1 MMRHVRVLGLLLVVA
16 WCLSPVPV
24 AAETSGSLTVGE
36 DTVTPTSAV
45 AMWNESTAIWNK
57 GAKILQIY
65 MAPTAI
71 NTDGLAT
78 ALDPDESLRYGIE
91 GDYVILTLDEKGE
104 FSLIY
109 AYIEDGSQNYGFN
122 EGTVELE
129 KMGPDVVSGRVSSGG
144 KKSLGDTPISFDLRF
159 SAPILPPPPKGAD
172 LGTDGGAAGAA
183 YLAYLQAL
191 RAGDDAALV
200 KLAEKDWAE
209 ELAGTPEEYRQYTL
223 DTAKESAPQEM
234 AVTGGQLF
242 DGFAFLTVAGKDW
255 MGDKVEGKVKMV
267 LDGDAWRFAEEDLET
282 VW

>member
-1 MMRHVRVLGLLLVVA
+1 MRHLGLMVLVLVVA
-16 WCLSPVPV
+16 WCLSPVSA
-24 AAETSGSLTVGE
+24 AAETSGSLTVGG
-36 DTVTPTSAV
+36 DTVKPTSAV

-57 GAKILQIY
+57 GARILQVY

-71 NTDGLAT
+71 STEGLAT

-91 GDYVILTLDEKGE
+91 GDYVILTLDDKGA
-104 FSLIY
+104 FSMIY
-109 AYIEDGSQNYGFN
+109 AYIEDGSKNYGFN

-159 SAPILPPPPKGAD
+159 EAAILPPPPKGSD
-172 LGTDGGAAGAA
+172 LGKDGGAPGAA
-183 YLAYLQAL
+183 YLAYVAAL
-191 RAGDDAALV
+191 RNGDYAAIL
-200 KLAEKDWAE
+200 KHADSAYAE

-234 AVTGGQLF
+234 AVTGGQMF
-242 DGFAFLTVAGKDW
+242 DGYAFLTVAGKDW
-255 MGDKVEGKVKMV
+255 TGDKVEGKVKMV
-267 LDGDAWRFAEEDLET
+267 LDGDAWRYAEEDLET

>member
-1 MMRHVRVLGLLLVVA
+1 MRHVGLLGLVLVVA
-16 WCLSPVPV
+16 WCLSPVSA
-24 AAETSGSLTVGE
+24 AAETSGSLTVGG
-36 DTVTPTSAV
+36 DAVKPASAV

-57 GAKILQIY
+57 GAKILQVY

-71 NTDGLAT
+71 STEGLAT

-109 AYIEDGSQNYGFN
+109 AYIEDGSKNYGFN

-159 SAPILPPPPKGAD
+159 EAAILPPPPKGTD
-172 LGTDGGAAGAA
+172 LGKDGDAPGAA
-183 YLAYLQAL
+183 YLAYVEAL
-191 RAGDDAALV
+191 RNGDYAGLLEHAAS
-200 KLAEKDWAE
+200 AYAE
-209 ELAGTPEEYRQYTL
+209 ELAATPEEYRQYTL

-242 DGFAFLTVAGKDW
+242 DGYAFLNVAGKDW
-255 MGDKVEGKVKMV
+255 TGDKVEGKVKMV
-267 LDGDAWRFAEEDLET
+267 LDGDTWRYAAEDLET

>member
-1 MMRHVRVLGLLLVVA
+1 MRHFGLLGLVLVVS
-16 WCLSPVPV
+16 WCLSPV
-24 AAETSGSLTVGE
+24 AAAEETSGSLTVGE

-57 GAKILQIY
+57 GAKILQVY
-65 MAPTAI
+65 MAPSAI
-71 NTDGLAT
+71 STEGLAT

-91 GDYVILTLDEKGE
+91 GDYVILTLDEKGA

-109 AYIEDGSQNYGFN
+109 AYIEDGSKNYGFN

-129 KMGPDVVSGRVSSGG
+129 KMGPDVVSGRASSEGE
-144 KKSLGDTPISFDLRF
+144 KSLGDTPISFDLRF
-159 SAPILPPPPKGAD
+159 SAAILPPLPTGAD

-183 YLAYLQAL
+183 YLAYIEAQ
-191 RAGDDAALV
+191 RAGDYAGLLKHGDKAS
-200 KLAEKDWAE
+200 AE
-209 ELAGTPEEYRQYTL
+209 ELAATPEEYRQYTL

-242 DGFAFLTVAGKDW
+242 DGYAFLTVAGKDW
-255 MGDKVEGKVKMV
+255 TGDKVEGKVKMV
-267 LDGDAWRFAEEDLET
+267 LDGDAWRFAAEDLET

>member
-1 MMRHVRVLGLLLVVA
+1 MRQAGVLGLVLVVA
-16 WCLSPVPV
+16 WCLSPVA
-24 AAETSGSLTVGE
+24 AAEEASGSLTVGE

-57 GAKILQIY
+57 GAKILQVY
-65 MAPTAI
+65 MAPSAI
-71 NTDGLAT
+71 STEGLAT

-91 GDYVILTLDEKGE
+91 GDYLILTLDEKGE

-109 AYIEDGSQNYGFN
+109 AYINEGSKNYGFN

-129 KMGPDVVSGRVSSGG
+129 KMGPDVISGRVHSAGE
-144 KKSLGDTPISFDLRF
+144 KSLGDTPISFDLRF
-159 SAPILPPPPKGAD
+159 EAVILPAPPKGAD
-172 LGTDGGAAGAA
+172 LGKDGGAAGAA
-183 YLAYLQAL
+183 YLAYVEAQ
-191 RAGDDAALV
+191 RAGDYATLLKHADKAS
-200 KLAEKDWAE
+200 AE

-234 AVTGGQLF
+234 VVTGGQMF
-242 DGFAFLTVAGKDW
+242 DGYAFLTVAGKDW

>member
-1 MMRHVRVLGLLLVVA
+1 MRHVGLLGLVLVVA
-16 WCLSPVPV
+16 WCLSPVSA
-24 AAETSGSLTVGE
+24 AAETSGSLTVGG
-36 DTVTPTSAV
+36 DTVKPTSAV

-57 GAKILQIY
+57 GAKILQVY

-71 NTDGLAT
+71 STEGLAT

-91 GDYVILTLDEKGE
+91 GDYVILTLDDKGA
-104 FSLIY
+104 FSMIY
-109 AYIEDGSQNYGFN
+109 AYIDDGSKNYGFN

-159 SAPILPPPPKGAD
+159 SAAILPAQPSGAD
-172 LGTDGGAAGAA
+172 LGTDGGAPGAA
-183 YLAYLQAL
+183 YLAYLEAL
-191 RAGDDAALV
+191 RQGDYATLLKHADTAYA
-200 KLAEKDWAE
+200 D

-223 DTAKESAPQEM
+223 DSAKESAPQEM

-242 DGFAFLTVAGKDW
+242 DGYAFLTVAGKDW
-255 MGDKVEGKVKMV
+255 TGDKVEGKVKMV
-267 LDGDAWRFAEEDLET
+267 LDGDTWRYATEDLET

>member
-1 MMRHVRVLGLLLVVA
+1 MRHVGLLGLVLVVA
-16 WCLSPVPV
+16 WCLSP
-24 AAETSGSLTVGE
+24 AAAATETSGSLTVGG
-36 DTVTPTSAV
+36 DTVNSTSAV
-45 AMWNESTAIWNK
+45 AMWNESTAFIDK

-71 NTDGLAT
+71 STEGLAT

-91 GDYVILTLDEKGE
+91 GDYVILTLDEKGA
-104 FSLIY
+104 FSMIY
-109 AYIEDGSQNYGFN
+109 AYIEDGSKNYGFN

-159 SAPILPPPPKGAD
+159 SAAILPPPPKGAD
-172 LGTDGGAAGAA
+172 LGKDGGAPGAA
-183 YLAYLQAL
+183 YLAYLGAL
-191 RAGDDAALV
+191 RQGDYATLL
-200 KLAEKDWAE
+200 KHAESAYAE

-234 AVTGGQLF
+234 SVTDGQLF
-242 DGFAFLTVAGKDW
+242 DGYAFLTVAGKDW
-255 MGDKVEGKVKMV
+255 TGDKVEGKVKMV
-267 LDGDAWRFAEEDLET
+267 LDGDTWRYATEDLET